1 MRTVA
6 LLVPCFCI
14 ALGALAL
21 DTDEAQA
28 STVPYTE
35 VDAAIDSVGLPYVFH
50 AIAQRESNDIPT
62 AVNSWSGACGAFQ
75 FLPSTAWAMGYT
87 CWELMDPWVAAIAA
101 KELYYIAGLSPWG
114 Y

>member
-1 MRTVA
+1 MRAVA
-6 LLVPCFCI
+6 LLLPCICI
-14 ALGALAL
+14 ALGASVLYSK
-21 DTDEAQA
+21 EAEA

-50 AIAQRESNDIPT
+50 YIAQRESNDIPT
-62 AVNSWSGACGAFQ
+62 AVNPYSGACGAFQ

-87 CWELMDPWVAAIAA
+87 CWDLMDPYMAAAA
-101 KELYYIAGLSPWG
+101 AYDLYLQAGLAPWG